1 MQRVVFDEAYQFIP
15 PHRGGIWPRVF
26 KPFLKPYLRR
36 SAGIVDYDIRGL
48 DHLNQS
54 LTAGHGIILAPNHCR
69 PCDPMVMGMLTLRA
83 PTFLHTMA
91 SWHVFK
97 QDWMT
102 AFVIRRLGAFSIYRE
117 GMDRTAL
124 NCAIEILV
132 GAERPLVV
140 FPEGV
145 ISRSND
151 HLSALMDGLGFI
163 ARTAAKKRQKQD
175 PQKRVVIHPVALKY
189 ELLTDA
195 VQALQSVLGDLE
207 RRLCWN
213 VDPQRPVY
221 ERVVRLGQALMSL
234 KEVEYLGLP
243 QTGSLYDR
251 AQGLINH
258 LLRPL
263 EAEWLSGNG
272 EGDVVGRVKRLRS
285 AILPAMVN
293 EDLGENECQRRW
305 AQLAQVYLAQQL
317 SLYPRDYLRRSSP
330 RERLLETVERFEEDL
345 TDVSRVHG
353 PLKVYLEVGPPLEVP
368 TTRQRDSDSDALIDG
383 LHDRLSAMLDDLSR
397 EVETARAQAERG
409 VAMEASSG

>member
-1 MQRVVFDEAYQFIP
+1 MQRIVFDEAYQFIS

-26 KPFLKPYLRR
+26 KPFLKYYLRR

-48 DHLNQS
+48 DHLNAS

-102 AFVIRRLGAFSIYRE
+102 AFIIRRLGAFSIYRE

-124 NCAIEILV
+124 NCAIEILK

-151 HLSALMDGLGFI
+151 RLSALMDGLGFI

-189 ELLTDA
+189 ELLTG
-195 VQALQSVLGDLE
+195 VRQALHTGLSDLE
-207 RRLCWN
+207 HRLCWN
-213 VDPQRPVY
+213 VDPERPVY

-243 QTGSLYDR
+243 QTGSIYDR
-251 AQGLINH
+251 AQGLIHH
-258 LLRPL
+258 LLQPL
-263 EAEWLSGNG
+263 EDEWLSGNG
-272 EGDVVGRVKRLRS
+272 DGDVVGRVKRLRS
-285 AILPAMVN
+285 AILPGMVN
-293 EDLGENECQRRW
+293 GDLNEKERQRRW
-305 AQLAQVYLAQQL
+305 RQLGDLYLAQQL
-317 SLYPRDYLRRSSP
+317 SLYRRDYLQRSSP

-345 TDVSRVHG
+345 TDAVRVHG
-353 PLKVYLEVGPPLEVP
+353 PLKVYLDIGAPIEVP
-368 TTRQRDSDSDALIDG
+368 TKRQRDADSDLLIDA
-383 LHDRLSAMLDDLSR
+383 LEVRLADMLNDLST
-397 EVETARAQAERG
+397 EVETARAQAEGG
-409 VAMEASSG
+409 VEVEASSG